1 MDEPDKDETVRP
13 LDDLEP
19 EARRLLLN
27 IGLGFWATVLTVYIV
42 FAVLYEPWD
51 AVFTLGTIAGIAG
64 VALILHRLQTIQ
76 FSLKTVLIAI
86 LTLQIPMGVLLTSKT
101 SLQTNLGIVALLVW
115 SAGAVT
121 YVLVTAHR
129 SESE

>member
-1 MDEPDKDETVRP
+1 MEEPDKDEIVRP

-42 FAVLYEPWD
+42 FEVLYEPWD
-51 AVFTLGTIAGIAG
+51 AVVTLGTIACIAG
-64 VALILHRLQTIQ
+64 IALILHRLQTIQ

-101 SLQTNLGIVALLVW
+101 SLQTNLGIVVLLVW
-115 SAGAVT
+115 SAGLVT
-121 YVLVTAHR
+121 YVLVSKKR
-129 SESE
+129 M